1 MTTAPAPT
9 TSAAR
14 VQGATSSSTSAP
26 GIASSAG
33 GAAPSASS
41 GSTASSGT
49 AATSWN
55 SSTAKLARP
64 PSVWASFFSASV
76 CITIA
81 VDDSDRMMPTATAW
95 FHGSPEQP
103 RDPGEQR
110 EREPDLQPAEADQP
124 VPELPQ
130 HPRLH
135 LEPDEEQHQDDAVLG
150 IFLHVRGLA
159 ADQPERRPDRHP
171 RRQVAEHR
179 AEPEPLADR
188 HRDHRRGE
196 VDGQL
201 QKDRFQALL
210 RRSPTAR

>member
-55 SSTAKLARP
+55 SRTAKLARP

-95 FHGSPEQP
+95 FHGAPSSRATPARSASVSPTCSPP
-103 RDPGEQR
+103 RPTSR
-110 EREPDLQPAEADQP
+110 C
-124 VPELPQ
+124 
-130 HPRLH
+130 
-135 LEPDEEQHQDDAVLG
+135 
-150 IFLHVRGLA
+150 
-159 ADQPERRPDRHP
+159 
-171 RRQVAEHR
+171 
-179 AEPEPLADR
+179 
-188 HRDHRRGE
+188 
-196 VDGQL
+196 
-201 QKDRFQALL
+201 
-210 RRSPTAR
+210 RRSHSILGCISSPTRNSIRTTPYSAYSCTWAVSRPTSPSAGPIAIPAAR